1 MDLKFNLEEVLVDSI
16 SERCL
21 RLRKEKGLKQSDI
34 ASSGPSYIEGKK
46 WQLGNFISREL
57 LNCYCI
63 SLNVSE
69 TEIIFGNDK
78 EIEKLI
84 SCLFVQMF
92 HTYTVKDIFS
102 SENELSSE
110 FSEKFYISLQK
121 SIIELA
127 SCFAQFN
134 KDRYEFIKSNDPKFS
149 YKFFETENFY
159 KLWLILKDNLI
170 SSFKKFIEIDRL
182 FENFEYRN
190 LNQFIRRWIELEVVN
205 NIFPRAQNKLGTNKL
220 FKIGYMVNDL
230 INNFLDTDLP
240 LSFQETV
247 PLKLNKGE
255 EIKFNFSPDSSMDD
269 VNLKFLIEKRSL
281 EKEIMK
287 IVKTKG
293 FDNVPKEMIEKLEN
307 DYHTTILRL
316 EKKDK
321 YVEGKIDTILN
332 NALLLSNHNL
342 YSNDAITVLASP
354 TLYFTDNKSLEEID
368 QLMDDN
374 LDILLGDSV
383 KIPGMTSNNS
393 QILNELQ
400 NRVNQD
406 VQNSIDTLVRLQNYL
421 LSFLEYDDFK
431 TLLT

>member
-46 WQLGNFISREL
+46 WQSGNFISREL

-69 TEIIFGNDK
+69 REIIFGNDK
-78 EIEKLI
+78 EIEELI

-110 FSEKFYISLQK
+110 FGEKFYITLQK

-127 SCFAQFN
+127 SCFAQFS

-149 YKFFETENFY
+149 YNFFKTENFY
-159 KLWLILKDNLI
+159 KLWLILKDSLI
-170 SSFKKFIEIDRL
+170 SSFKNFIEIDRL

-190 LNQFIRRWIELEVVN
+190 LNQFIRRWIELEVIN

-247 PLKLNKGE
+247 PIKLNKGE
-255 EIKFNFSPDSSMDD
+255 EIKFNFSPDPSMDD
-269 VNLKFLIEKRSL
+269 VNLNFLIEKRSL

-287 IVKTKG
+287 IVKTKS
-293 FDNVPKEMIEKLEN
+293 FDDVPKEMIEKLDN

-316 EKKDK
+316 EEKDK

-332 NALLLSNHNL
+332 NAVLLSNHNL
-342 YSNDAITVLASP
+342 YSNDVITILASP
-354 TLYFTDNKSLEEID
+354 TFYCPDNKSLEEID

-400 NRVNQD
+400 KKVNQD

-421 LSFLEYDDFK
+421 LSLLEYDEFK
-431 TLLT
+431 SLLK

>member
-1 MDLKFNLEEVLVDSI
+1 MDLKFNLEEVLVYLI

-46 WQLGNFISREL
+46 WQSGNFISREL

-78 EIEKLI
+78 EIEELVQ
-84 SCLFVQMF
+84 CLFVQMF

-110 FSEKFYISLQK
+110 FGEKFYITLQK

-149 YKFFETENFY
+149 NKFFETENFY
-159 KLWLILKDNLI
+159 KLWLILKDSLI
-170 SSFKKFIEIDRL
+170 SSFKNFIEIDRL

-190 LNQFIRRWIELEVVN
+190 LNQFIRRWIELEVIN

-247 PLKLNKGE
+247 PLRLDKVE
-255 EIKFNFSPDSSMDD
+255 EIKFNFSSDSSVDD
-269 VNLKFLIEKRSL
+269 VNLNFLIEKRSL

-307 DYHTTILRL
+307 DYYTTILRL

-332 NALLLSNHNL
+332 NALLLSNQNL
-342 YSNDAITVLASP
+342 YSNDAITILTSP
-354 TLYFTDNKSLEEID
+354 TFYCPDNKSLEEID

-400 NRVNQD
+400 KKVNQD
-406 VQNSIDTLVRLQNYL
+406 VQKSIDTLVRLQNYL
-421 LSFLEYDDFK
+421 LSLLEYDEFK

>member
-46 WQLGNFISREL
+46 WQSGNFISREL

-92 HTYTVKDIFS
+92 HSYTVKDIFS

-110 FSEKFYISLQK
+110 FGEKFYITLQK
-121 SIIELA
+121 SIIKLA

-134 KDRYEFIKSNDPKFS
+134 KDRYDFIKSNDPKFS
-149 YKFFETENFY
+149 NKFFETENFY
-159 KLWLILKDNLI
+159 KLWLILKDSLI
-170 SSFKKFIEIDRL
+170 SSFKKFIEIDCL

-190 LNQFIRRWIELEVVN
+190 LNQFIRRWIELEVIN

-247 PLKLNKGE
+247 PLRLDKVE
-255 EIKFNFSPDSSMDD
+255 EIKFNFSSNSSVDD
-269 VNLKFLIEKRSL
+269 VNLNFLIEKRSL

-293 FDNVPKEMIEKLEN
+293 FDNVPKEMIEKLES
-307 DYHTTILRL
+307 DYYTTILKL

-332 NALLLSNHNL
+332 NALLLSNQNL
-342 YSNDAITVLASP
+342 YSNDAITILTSP
-354 TLYFTDNKSLEEID
+354 TFYCPDNRR
-368 QLMDDN
+368 N
-374 LDILLGDSV
+374 
-383 KIPGMTSNNS
+383 
-393 QILNELQ
+393 
-400 NRVNQD
+400 
-406 VQNSIDTLVRLQNYL
+406 
-421 LSFLEYDDFK
+421 
-431 TLLT
+431 

>member
-21 RLRKEKGLKQSDI
+21 RLRKEKRLKQSDI

-46 WQLGNFISREL
+46 WQSGNFISREL

-69 TEIIFGNDK
+69 REIIFGNDK
-78 EIEKLI
+78 EIEELI

-110 FSEKFYISLQK
+110 FGEKFYITLQK

-149 YKFFETENFY
+149 YKFFKTENFY
-159 KLWLILKDNLI
+159 KLWLILKDSLI

-190 LNQFIRRWIELEVVN
+190 LNQFIRRWIELEVIN
-205 NIFPRAQNKLGTNKL
+205 NIFPRVQNKLGTNKL

-255 EIKFNFSPDSSMDD
+255 EIKFNFSPDSSMDN
-269 VNLKFLIEKRSL
+269 VNLNFLIEKRSL

-287 IVKTKG
+287 IVKTKS
-293 FDNVPKEMIEKLEN
+293 FDDVHKEMIEKLEN

-316 EKKDK
+316 EEKDK

-332 NALLLSNHNL
+332 NAVLLSNHNL
-342 YSNDAITVLASP
+342 YSNDVITILASP
-354 TLYFTDNKSLEEID
+354 TFYCPDNKSLEEID

-400 NRVNQD
+400 KKVNQD
-406 VQNSIDTLVRLQNYL
+406 VQNSIDTLIRLQNYL
-421 LSFLEYDDFK
+421 LSLIEYDEFK
-431 TLLT
+431 SLL

>member
-46 WQLGNFISREL
+46 WQSGNFISREL

-84 SCLFVQMF
+84 CCLFVQMF

-110 FSEKFYISLQK
+110 FGEKFYIALQK

-149 YKFFETENFY
+149 YKFFKTENFCR
-159 KLWLILKDNLI
+159 LWLILKDSLI
-170 SSFKKFIEIDRL
+170 SSFKNFIEIDRL

-190 LNQFIRRWIELEVVN
+190 LNQFIRRWIELEVIN

-247 PLKLNKGE
+247 PLRLDKGE
-255 EIKFNFSPDSSMDD
+255 EIKFNFSPDSFVDD
-269 VNLKFLIEKRSL
+269 VNLNFLIEKRSL

-293 FDNVPKEMIEKLEN
+293 FDNVPKEMIEKLEDN
-307 DYHTTILRL
+307 YHTTILRV
-316 EKKDK
+316 EKNEK

-332 NALLLSNHNL
+332 NALLLSNLNL
-342 YSNDAITVLASP
+342 YSNDTIPILASP
-354 TLYFTDNKSLEEID
+354 TIYCPDNKSLEEID

-383 KIPGMTSNNS
+383 KIPEMTSNNS

-400 NRVNQD
+400 KKVNQD

-421 LSFLEYDDFK
+421 LSLLEYDEFK
-431 TLLT
+431 SLLR

>member
-46 WQLGNFISREL
+46 WQSGNFISREL

-110 FSEKFYISLQK
+110 FGEKFYITLQK
-121 SIIELA
+121 SIIKLA

-134 KDRYEFIKSNDPKFS
+134 KDRYDFIKSNDPKFS
-149 YKFFETENFY
+149 NKFFETENFY
-159 KLWLILKDNLI
+159 KLWLILKDSLI
-170 SSFKKFIEIDRL
+170 SSFKKFIEIDCL

-190 LNQFIRRWIELEVVN
+190 LNQFIRRWIELEVIN

-247 PLKLNKGE
+247 PLRLDKVE
-255 EIKFNFSPDSSMDD
+255 EIKFNFSSNSSVDD
-269 VNLKFLIEKRSL
+269 VNLNFLIEKRSL

-293 FDNVPKEMIEKLEN
+293 FDNVPKEMIEKLES
-307 DYHTTILRL
+307 DYYTTILKL

-332 NALLLSNHNL
+332 NALLLSNQNL
-342 YSNDAITVLASP
+342 YSNDAITILTSP
-354 TLYFTDNKSLEEID
+354 TFYCPDNKSLEEID

-400 NRVNQD
+400 KKVNQD

-421 LSFLEYDDFK
+421 LSLLEYDEFK

>member
-46 WQLGNFISREL
+46 WQSGNFISREL

-69 TEIIFGNDK
+69 REIIFGNDK
-78 EIEKLI
+78 EIEELI
-84 SCLFVQMF
+84 RCLFVQMF

-110 FSEKFYISLQK
+110 FGEKFYITLQK

-149 YKFFETENFY
+149 YKFFKTENFY
-159 KLWLILKDNLI
+159 KLWLILKDSLI

-190 LNQFIRRWIELEVVN
+190 LNQFIRRWIELEVIN
-205 NIFPRAQNKLGTNKL
+205 NIFPRVQNKLGTNKL

-269 VNLKFLIEKRSL
+269 VNLNFLIEKRSL

-287 IVKTKG
+287 IVKTKS
-293 FDNVPKEMIEKLEN
+293 FDDVPKEMIEKLEN

-316 EKKDK
+316 EEKDK

-332 NALLLSNHNL
+332 NAVLLSNHNL
-342 YSNDAITVLASP
+342 YSNDVITILASP
-354 TLYFTDNKSLEEID
+354 TFSCTDNKSLEEID

-400 NRVNQD
+400 KKVNQD
-406 VQNSIDTLVRLQNYL
+406 VQNSIDTLIRLQNYL
-421 LSFLEYDDFK
+421 LSLLEYDEFK
-431 TLLT
+431 SLL

>member
-46 WQLGNFISREL
+46 WQSGNFISREL

-69 TEIIFGNDK
+69 REIIFGNDK
-78 EIEKLI
+78 EIEELI

-110 FSEKFYISLQK
+110 FGEKFYITLQK

-149 YKFFETENFY
+149 YKFFKTENFY
-159 KLWLILKDNLI
+159 KLWLILKDSLI

-190 LNQFIRRWIELEVVN
+190 LNQFIRRWIELEVIN
-205 NIFPRAQNKLGTNKL
+205 NIFPRVQNKLGTNKL

-255 EIKFNFSPDSSMDD
+255 EIKFNFSPDSSMDN
-269 VNLKFLIEKRSL
+269 VNLNFLIEKRSL

-287 IVKTKG
+287 IVKTKS
-293 FDNVPKEMIEKLEN
+293 FDDVPKEMIEKLEN

-316 EKKDK
+316 EEKDK

-332 NALLLSNHNL
+332 NAVLLSNHNL
-342 YSNDAITVLASP
+342 YSNDVITILASP
-354 TLYFTDNKSLEEID
+354 TFYCPDNKSLEEID

-400 NRVNQD
+400 KKVNQD
-406 VQNSIDTLVRLQNYL
+406 VQNSIDTLIRLQNYL
-421 LSFLEYDDFK
+421 LSLIEYDEFK
-431 TLLT
+431 SLL

>member
-1 MDLKFNLEEVLVDSI
+1 MDLKFNLEEVLVYSI

-34 ASSGPSYIEGKK
+34 ASIGPSYIEGKK
-46 WQLGNFISREL
+46 WQSGNFISREL

-78 EIEKLI
+78 EIEELVR
-84 SCLFVQMF
+84 CLFVQMF

-110 FSEKFYISLQK
+110 FGEKFYITLQK

-134 KDRYEFIKSNDPKFS
+134 KYRYEFIKSNDPKFS
-149 YKFFETENFY
+149 NKFFETENFY
-159 KLWLILKDNLI
+159 KLWLILKDSLI
-170 SSFKKFIEIDRL
+170 SSFKNFIEIDRL

-190 LNQFIRRWIELEVVN
+190 LNQFIRRWIELEVIN

-269 VNLKFLIEKRSL
+269 VNLNFLIEKRSL

-287 IVKTKG
+287 IVKTKS
-293 FDNVPKEMIEKLEN
+293 FDDVPKEMIEKLEN

-316 EKKDK
+316 EEKDK

-332 NALLLSNHNL
+332 NAVLLSNHNL
-342 YSNDAITVLASP
+342 YSNDVITILASP
-354 TLYFTDNKSLEEID
+354 TFYCPDNKSLEEID

-400 NRVNQD
+400 KKVNQD
-406 VQNSIDTLVRLQNYL
+406 VQNSIDTLIRLQNYL
-421 LSFLEYDDFK
+421 LSLLEYDEFK
-431 TLLT
+431 SLL

>member
-46 WQLGNFISREL
+46 WQSGNFISREL

-110 FSEKFYISLQK
+110 FGEKFYITLQK
-121 SIIELA
+121 SIIKLA

-134 KDRYEFIKSNDPKFS
+134 KDRYDFIKSNDPKFS
-149 YKFFETENFY
+149 NKFFETENFY
-159 KLWLILKDNLI
+159 KLWLILKDSLI
-170 SSFKKFIEIDRL
+170 SSFKKFIEIDSL

-190 LNQFIRRWIELEVVN
+190 LNQFIRRWIELEVIN

-247 PLKLNKGE
+247 PLRLDKVE
-255 EIKFNFSPDSSMDD
+255 EIKFNFSSNSSVDD
-269 VNLKFLIEKRSL
+269 VNLNFLIEKRSL

-293 FDNVPKEMIEKLEN
+293 FDNVPKEMIEKLES
-307 DYHTTILRL
+307 DYYTTILKL

-332 NALLLSNHNL
+332 NALLLSNQNL
-342 YSNDAITVLASP
+342 YSNDAITILTSP
-354 TLYFTDNKSLEEID
+354 TFYCPDNKSLEEID

-400 NRVNQD
+400 KKVNQD

-421 LSFLEYDDFK
+421 LSLLEYDEFK

>member
-46 WQLGNFISREL
+46 WQSGNFISREL

-69 TEIIFGNDK
+69 REIIFGNDK
-78 EIEKLI
+78 EIEELI

-110 FSEKFYISLQK
+110 FGEKFYITLQK

-149 YKFFETENFY
+149 YKFFKTENFY
-159 KLWLILKDNLI
+159 KLWLILKDSLI

-190 LNQFIRRWIELEVVN
+190 LNQFIRRWIELEVIN
-205 NIFPRAQNKLGTNKL
+205 NIFPRVQNKLGTNKL

-255 EIKFNFSPDSSMDD
+255 EIKFNFSPDSSMDN
-269 VNLKFLIEKRSL
+269 VNLNFLIEKRSL

-287 IVKTKG
+287 IVKTKS
-293 FDNVPKEMIEKLEN
+293 FDDVPKEMIEKLEN

-316 EKKDK
+316 EEKDK

-332 NALLLSNHNL
+332 NAVLLSNHNL
-342 YSNDAITVLASP
+342 YSNDVITILASP
-354 TLYFTDNKSLEEID
+354 TFYCPDNKSLEEID

-393 QILNELQ
+393 QILN
-400 NRVNQD
+400 D
-406 VQNSIDTLVRLQNYL
+406 SIDTLIRLQNYL
-421 LSFLEYDDFK
+421 LSLIEYDEFK
-431 TLLT
+431 SLL

>member
-1 MDLKFNLEEVLVDSI
+1 MDLKFNLEEVLVNLI
-16 SERCL
+16 SKRCL

-46 WQLGNFISREL
+46 WQSGNFISREL

-78 EIEKLI
+78 EIEELVR
-84 SCLFVQMF
+84 CLFVQMF

-102 SENELSSE
+102 SENELSYE
-110 FSEKFYISLQK
+110 FGEKFYITLQK

-149 YKFFETENFY
+149 NKFFETENFY
-159 KLWLILKDNLI
+159 KLWLILKDSLI
-170 SSFKKFIEIDRL
+170 SSFKNFIETDRL

-190 LNQFIRRWIELEVVN
+190 LNQFIRRWIELEVIN
-205 NIFPRAQNKLGTNKL
+205 NIFTRAQNKLGTNKL

-247 PLKLNKGE
+247 PLRFDKVE
-255 EIKFNFSPDSSMDD
+255 EIKFNFSPDSSVDD
-269 VNLKFLIEKRSL
+269 VNLNFLIEKRSL

-293 FDNVPKEMIEKLEN
+293 FDNVPKEMIVKLEN
-307 DYHTTILRL
+307 DYYTTILRL
-316 EKKDK
+316 EKKVR

-332 NALLLSNHNL
+332 NALLLSNQNL
-342 YSNDAITVLASP
+342 YSNDAITILASP
-354 TLYFTDNKSLEEID
+354 TFYCPDNKSLEEID

-400 NRVNQD
+400 KKVNQD

-421 LSFLEYDDFK
+421 LSLLEYDEFK
-431 TLLT
+431 SLLT

>member
-1 MDLKFNLEEVLVDSI
+1 
-16 SERCL
+16 
-21 RLRKEKGLKQSDI
+21 
-34 ASSGPSYIEGKK
+34 
-46 WQLGNFISREL
+46 
-57 LNCYCI
+57 
-63 SLNVSE
+63 
-69 TEIIFGNDK
+69 
-78 EIEKLI
+78 
-84 SCLFVQMF
+84 MF

-110 FSEKFYISLQK
+110 FGEKFYITLQK

-149 YKFFETENFY
+149 NKFFETENFF
-159 KLWLILKDNLI
+159 KLWLILKDSLI
-170 SSFKKFIEIDRL
+170 SSFEIDRL

-190 LNQFIRRWIELEVVN
+190 LNQFIRRWIELEVIN

-247 PLKLNKGE
+247 PLRLDKVE
-255 EIKFNFSPDSSMDD
+255 EIKFNFSSDSSMDD
-269 VNLKFLIEKRSL
+269 VNLNFLIEKRSL

-287 IVKTKG
+287 IVKTKS
-293 FDNVPKEMIEKLEN
+293 FDDVPKEMIEKLEN

-321 YVEGKIDTILN
+321 YVKGKIDTILN
-332 NALLLSNHNL
+332 NALLLSNQNL
-342 YSNDAITVLASP
+342 YSNDAITILTSP
-354 TLYFTDNKSLEEID
+354 TFYCPDNKSLEEID

-400 NRVNQD
+400 KKVNQD

-421 LSFLEYDDFK
+421 LSLLEYDEFK
-431 TLLT
+431 TLFFIFVKKIIKVKVKLKIRKRRLELLSNLSILK

>member
-46 WQLGNFISREL
+46 WQSGNFISREL

-307 DYHTTILRL
+307 DYHTTILIL

>member
-46 WQLGNFISREL
+46 WQSGNFISREL

-255 EIKFNFSPDSSMDD
+255 EIKFNISPDSYMDD

-332 NALLLSNHNL
+332 NALLLSNQNL
-342 YSNDAITVLASP
+342 YSNDAITILTSP
-354 TLYFTDNKSLEEID
+354 TFYCPDNKSLEEID

-400 NRVNQD
+400 KKVNQD

-421 LSFLEYDDFK
+421 LSLLEYDEFK

>member
-1 MDLKFNLEEVLVDSI
+1 MDLKFNLEEVLVYLI

-46 WQLGNFISREL
+46 WQSGNFISREL

-78 EIEKLI
+78 EIEELVQ
-84 SCLFVQMF
+84 CLFVQMF

-110 FSEKFYISLQK
+110 FGEKFYITLQK

-149 YKFFETENFY
+149 NKFFETENFY
-159 KLWLILKDNLI
+159 KLWLILKDSLI
-170 SSFKKFIEIDRL
+170 SSFKNFIEIDRL

-190 LNQFIRRWIELEVVN
+190 LNQFIRRWIELEVIN
-205 NIFPRAQNKLGTNKL
+205 NVFPRAQNKLGTNKL

-247 PLKLNKGE
+247 PLRLDKVE
-255 EIKFNFSPDSSMDD
+255 EIKFNFSSDSSVDD
-269 VNLKFLIEKRSL
+269 VNLNFLIEKRSL

-307 DYHTTILRL
+307 DYYTTILRL

-332 NALLLSNHNL
+332 NALLLSNQNL
-342 YSNDAITVLASP
+342 YSNDAITILTSP
-354 TLYFTDNKSLEEID
+354 TFYCPDNKSLEEID

-400 NRVNQD
+400 KKVNQD
-406 VQNSIDTLVRLQNYL
+406 VQKSIDTLVRLQNYL
-421 LSFLEYDDFK
+421 LSLLEYDEFK

>member
-46 WQLGNFISREL
+46 WQSGNFISREL

-383 KIPGMTSNNS
+383 KIPRMTSNNS

>member
-46 WQLGNFISREL
+46 WQSGNFISREL

>member
-46 WQLGNFISREL
+46 WQSGNFISREL

-84 SCLFVQMF
+84 YCLFVQMF

-110 FSEKFYISLQK
+110 FGEKFYITLQK

-149 YKFFETENFY
+149 NKFFETENFY
-159 KLWLILKDNLI
+159 KLWLILKDSLI
-170 SSFKKFIEIDRL
+170 SSFKNFIEIDRL

-190 LNQFIRRWIELEVVN
+190 LNQFIRKWIELEVIN
-205 NIFPRAQNKLGTNKL
+205 NIFTRAQNKLGTNKL

-247 PLKLNKGE
+247 PLRLYKDE
-255 EIKFNFSPDSSMDD
+255 EIKFNFSPDSSDD
-269 VNLKFLIEKRSL
+269 LNLNFFIEKRSL

-307 DYHTTILRL
+307 EYYTTILRL

-321 YVEGKIDTILN
+321 YIEGKIDTILN
-332 NALLLSNHNL
+332 NALLISNQNL
-342 YSNDAITVLASP
+342 CSNDAITILASP
-354 TLYFTDNKSLEEID
+354 TFCCPDNKSLEEID

-400 NRVNQD
+400 KKVNQD

-421 LSFLEYDDFK
+421 LSLLEYDEFK
-431 TLLT
+431 TLLK

>member
-46 WQLGNFISREL
+46 WQSGNFISREL

-69 TEIIFGNDK
+69 REIIFGNDK
-78 EIEKLI
+78 EIEELI

-400 NRVNQD
+400 KKVNQD

-421 LSFLEYDDFK
+421 LSLLEYDEFK
-431 TLLT
+431 SLLK